1 MKTRRNG
8 MSLTSIL
15 LTIFAGT
22 GVTILLVFTIAHI
35 VKKMV
40 LKELKHD

>member
-1 MKTRRNG
+1 
-8 MSLTSIL
+8 MSIISIL

-22 GVTILLVFTIAHI
+22 GVTILLVLTIAQLA
-35 VKKMV
+35 KRMV